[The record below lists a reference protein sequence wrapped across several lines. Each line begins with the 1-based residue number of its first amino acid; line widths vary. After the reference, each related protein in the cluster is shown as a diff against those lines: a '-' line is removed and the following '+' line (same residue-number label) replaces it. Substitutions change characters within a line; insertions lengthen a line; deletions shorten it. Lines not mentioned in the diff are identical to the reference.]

1 MVHQKML
8 SLTLLNGPIIRNR
21 PISFQ
26 ESEVINTGLSNFH
39 KMSLTIMMMFNNKQN
54 PKVIQ
59 YRKHKDFFNEVFMHE
74 LESTLLSFSQISFGR
89 FKSTGANA
97 LQKNALIIKRSVRT
111 NQASVINSKKQKEG
125 LRRTR
130 LRNKFI

>member
-74 LESTLLSFSQISFGR
+74 LESTLLSFSQISLGR

-111 NQASVINSKKQKEG
+111 NQASVINSKK
-125 LRRTR
+125 
-130 LRNKFI
+130 

>member
-74 LESTLLSFSQISFGR
+74 LESTLLSFPQISFGR

-111 NQASVINSKKQKEG
+111 NQASVINSKK
-125 LRRTR
+125 
-130 LRNKFI
+130 

>member
-8 SLTLLNGPIIRNR
+8 SLTLLDGPIIRNR

-74 LESTLLSFSQISFGR
+74 LESTLLSFSQIPIGM
-89 FKSTGANA
+89 FKNTVYSI
-97 LQKNALIIKRSVRT
+97 LQKKDSYKREMCTGKS
-111 NQASVINSKKQKEG
+111 S
-125 LRRTR
+125 
-130 LRNKFI
+130 FIHK